1 MDSFVKYHLE
11 IGFSHIYIFF
21 DDINDAS
28 IGLIKAKYS
37 VNEVTIFLPG
47 DDLKSKWSTMCLSY
61 SDLWPYVEDEVQ
73 ARQRLNCEVALKEAY
88 MKKYDWLLH
97 IDSDELFYSETYDD
111 IRLHF
116 RKLMDDGIYSLTY
129 LNFEGVPEKLFEKND
144 EKAGDPD
151 FFNYF
156 KHITLF
162 RRHHSVVEMNSSSL
176 EGMKYWERRRS
187 HGQYFLA
194 YDIGKSA
201 VRILPNVQCSNVHK
215 FTIVGSKKNKQKLK
229 SNPHRERVCTAVID
243 ARNFDPK
250 TFYETQDPVI
260 LHYVV
265 CGLPWLRAKYAM
277 LGAFPNSWYGGKIP
291 IAPSFHRDARDLFV
305 HNSRDNEN
313 QIRSF
318 FKNQVMLDIMT
329 DSSEYKNLISSGVC
343 ERIVKPRN
351 ILRRKE
357 SYNTYDTDGTIC
369 PNQTT
374 TSKYACKPYVGK
386 AKVQKIVQPG
396 SHTKN
401 DSNKINSNGM
411 TYDKNWMIANAVKKF
426 L

>member
-1 MDSFVKYHLE
+1 MYGCDRRTK
-11 IGFSHIYIFF
+11 
-21 DDINDAS
+21 
-28 IGLIKAKYS
+28 
-37 VNEVTIFLPG
+37 
-47 DDLKSKWSTMCLSY
+47 
-61 SDLWPYVEDEVQ
+61 
-73 ARQRLNCEVALKEAY
+73 
-88 MKKYDWLLH
+88 
-97 IDSDELFYSETYDD
+97 
-111 IRLHF
+111 F
-116 RKLMDDGIYSLTY
+116 R
-129 LNFEGVPEKLFEKND
+129 PEN
-144 EKAGDPD
+144 
-151 FFNYF
+151 
-156 KHITLF
+156 I
-162 RRHHSVVEMNSSSL
+162 
-176 EGMKYWERRRS
+176 
-187 HGQYFLA
+187 
-194 YDIGKSA
+194 
-201 VRILPNVQCSNVHK
+201 
-215 FTIVGSKKNKQKLK
+215 
-229 SNPHRERVCTAVID
+229 
-243 ARNFDPK
+243 
-250 TFYETQDPVI
+250 YETQDPVI

-426 L
+426 CEKMVSD